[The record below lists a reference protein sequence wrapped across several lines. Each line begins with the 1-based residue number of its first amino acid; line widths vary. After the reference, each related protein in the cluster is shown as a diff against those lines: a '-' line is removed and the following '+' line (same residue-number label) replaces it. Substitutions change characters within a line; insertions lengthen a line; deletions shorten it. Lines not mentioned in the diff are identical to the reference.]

1 MQTYYSYEEQGLHE
15 NVTNYQRL
23 MMYLN
28 HRQYYSE
35 YEMRVYLSEN
45 GLDGSDTYDK
55 NTNYRKMLCAVL
67 DILESLLNNID
78 LFRTV
83 EVEFATAST
92 AYNALERRIQKLKQR
107 IDEIPDE
114 PVEGGRGSDFTHI
127 FYNRQRNA

>member
-1 MQTYYSYEEQGLHE
+1 MNTYYYPEEEALHM
-15 NVTNYQRL
+15 NVTNYERL
-23 MMYLN
+23 MMFLN
-28 HRQYYSE
+28 HRQYYSRW
-35 YEMRVYLSEN
+35 EMEVYLNEN
-45 GLDGSDTYDK
+45 GLAGSEHYNK
-55 NTNYRKMLCAVL
+55 NTDYRKMLCTVL
-67 DILESLLNNID
+67 EILESLMNNID

-127 FYNRQRNA
+127 FYNRQKRT

>member
-1 MQTYYSYEEQGLHE
+1 MNTYYYPEADALHMNVSNYE
-15 NVTNYQRL
+15 RL

-28 HRQYYSE
+28 HRQYYSRR
-35 YEMRVYLSEN
+35 EMEVYLNEN
-45 GLDGSDTYDK
+45 GLDGSEDYNK
-55 NTNYRKMLCAVL
+55 NTDYRKILCTVL

-83 EVEFATAST
+83 EVEFATVST
-92 AYNALERRIQKLKQR
+92 AYNALERRIQKLRQR

-127 FYNRQRNA
+127 FYNRQKRV